1 MTEAPILEALRALP
15 KQKPGRNGWTN
26 CLCPAHKDG
35 TASFGY
41 IVHDDGHVGLQCL
54 AGCTAEAIVAALGCS
69 FTDLYPP
76 RAERRI
82 DAVYA
87 YHDADG
93 SPQYDVVRFYP
104 KDFRQRRADGTWSM
118 QGVKRVPYRLPE
130 LLASTKGVVIVEG
143 EKDVDRLASL
153 GIVAT
158 TNPGGAGKWRAEFA
172 EYLTGRIV
180 VVIPDNDEPG
190 RAHAD
195 DVARSLRGIAA
206 RVALL
211 ELPDAKPKGDVSD
224 WLNAGHDVAEL
235 KALLP
240 DAPKWTPRPVPALG
254 IDAADLLELDLP
266 ALRWVVPDIIPE
278 GTTILASPPKVGK
291 SCFIYQVAVE
301 ASLGGEFLGRRV
313 TPGSVLYLAL
323 EDGRRRGQTRLR
335 AALAGR
341 TMPRGRLEVRWSARK
356 IGAGLEEDIEAWLDA
371 HPDAILVAIDT
382 LGKVRPTNNGRRNAY
397 EIDVENFARLQDI
410 FRDRPVALVIVHH
423 ARKESHDDF
432 LASVS
437 GTYGITGSVDTTI
450 VVKRL
455 RLETFGTILVTG
467 RDVPDAEIPAQF
479 DGLTWQPALEQLS
492 QASFERREVYSVIET
507 DGPIFP
513 ASIGLKTGLGRTS
526 VQNMV
531 TALVADGLVIRTTGG
546 YVVALA
552 RARVSIVPGDSSDSE
567 SHQSHGAHKREEAPG
582 SYCSDPLGH
591 AFLHFATDTGRRC
604 RQCSPLVP

>member
-1 MTEAPILEALRALP
+1 MTTAELLERLESV
-15 KQKPGRNGWTN
+15 KRNGSGWMAR
-26 CLCPAHKDG
+26 CPAHEDRHASLSVKDAG
-35 TASFGY
+35 KDILFKC
-41 IVHDDGHVGLQCL
+41 H
-54 AGCTAEAIVAALGCS
+54 AGCTFEAIMAAI
-69 FTDLYPP
+69 PP
-76 RAERRI
+76 APTADRTI
-82 DAVYA
+82 DATYA

-93 SPQYDVVRFYP
+93 THLYDVVRFNP

-118 QGVKRVPYRLPE
+118 NGVKRVPYRLPE
-130 LLASTKGVVIVEG
+130 LLASNKGVVIVEG
-143 EKDVDRLASL
+143 EKDVDRLAAL

-158 TNPGGAGKWRAEFA
+158 TNAGGAGKWPAEFA
-172 EYLTGRIV
+172 EYLRGRLV
-180 VVIPDNDEPG
+180 VIIPDNDAVG

-195 DVARSLRGIAA
+195 DVARSLQGIAV
-206 RVALL
+206 RVGLL

-224 WLNAGHDVAEL
+224 WLHEDHEVGEL
-235 KALLP
+235 KAVLTT
-240 DAPKWTPRPVPALG
+240 APEWEPQQAPMLG

-266 ALRWVVPDIIPE
+266 PLRWVVPDLIPE
-278 GTTILASPPKVGK
+278 GTSILASPPKVGK

-341 TMPRGRLEVRWSARK
+341 TMPRGRLEVRWGSKK
-356 IGAGLEEDIEAWLDA
+356 IGAGLEEDIEAWLDTHA
-371 HPDAILVAIDT
+371 DAVLVAIDT
-382 LGKVRPTNNGRRNAY
+382 LGKVRPRSEGRRNAY
-397 EIDVENFARLQDI
+397 EVDVEALARLQDI

-437 GTYGITGSVDTTI
+437 GTYGITGSADTT
-450 VVKRL
+450 VVIKRL

-479 DGLTWQPALEQLS
+479 DGLTWQPAVEQLS

-507 DGPIFP
+507 DGPIFA

-531 TALVADGLVIRTTGG
+531 TALVADGLIVRTTGG
-546 YVVALA
+546 YVVNPS
-552 RARVSIVPGDSSDSE
+552 RARVSTVPGDSSDSE
-567 SHQSHGAHKREEAPG
+567 SHRSHGGHPREEAPG
-582 SYCSDPLGH
+582 TYCSDPVGH
-591 AFLHFATDTGRRC
+591 AFLHFSTDTGRRC
-604 RQCSPLVP
+604 RQCSPLPVLLA